1 MTWLAT
7 TQAIQQ
13 RFRDNW
19 TLTAITSVAFE
30 NEQFDVPV
38 DGNGTVQEWMYV
50 EIIGGR
56 GEIAGFGRRNAN
68 LIRRSGV
75 IMFHAFTPLNSGG
88 SRAVQLVEGASD
100 IFATKSFSGIQ
111 CWAPN
116 PPSPPTGDTE
126 LGNRAVNGS
135 WWRCYSSVPFQ
146 YDQTM

>member
-1 MTWLAT
+1 MSWLT
-7 TQAIQQ
+7 ITQAIQQ

-19 TLTAITSVAFE
+19 TLTPITSVAFE

-38 DGNGTVQEWMYV
+38 DGNGTVQEWLYI
-50 EIIGGR
+50 EILGGR
-56 GEIAGFGRRNAN
+56 GEIAGYGRPSAT

-88 SRAVQLVEGASD
+88 SRAIQLVESAAS
-100 IFATKSFSGIQ
+100 IFAVASFSGVQ
-111 CWAPN
+111 CWSPN

-135 WWRCYSSVPFQ
+135 WWRCYSSVSFQ
-146 YDQTM
+146 YDLAM